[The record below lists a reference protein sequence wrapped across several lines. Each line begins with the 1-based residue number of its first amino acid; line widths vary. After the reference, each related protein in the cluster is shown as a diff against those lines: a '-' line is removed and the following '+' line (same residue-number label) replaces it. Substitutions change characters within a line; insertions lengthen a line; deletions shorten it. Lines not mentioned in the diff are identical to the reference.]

1 MIDKFSMELTVEER
15 QLILD
20 KRAKDNKIK
29 FKIRSLNSFSNK
41 EKMRFL
47 IKFLKL
53 QSAFTMKC

>member
-1 MIDKFSMELTVEER
+1 MELTVEER